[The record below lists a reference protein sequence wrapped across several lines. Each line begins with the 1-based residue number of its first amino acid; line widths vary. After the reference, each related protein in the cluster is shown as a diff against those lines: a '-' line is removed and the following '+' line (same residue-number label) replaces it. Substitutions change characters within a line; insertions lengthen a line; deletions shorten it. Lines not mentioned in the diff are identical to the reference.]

1 MRRGYAACGQGQSL
15 LCTLPPHTDVLMW
28 VGHTLLIQKC
38 VHDKE
43 QASLILTLEFASPK
57 GETQKKV
64 TTGAGLQYYRNREPM
79 RLDPK
84 PVVKD

>member
-1 MRRGYAACGQGQSL
+1 M
-15 LCTLPPHTDVLMW
+15 LMW

-43 QASLILTLEFASPK
+43 QASLILTLESATPK

-64 TTGAGLQYYRNREPM
+64 TTGAGLQSYRNREPM

-84 PVVKD
+84 PAVKD